1 MAAAV
6 RRGAAQGFTLIELLI
21 VVVVLGIVLGMAV
34 PVYLRYLATLE
45 TAQVAGA
52 YQQRLE
58 AARGLARRGAQV
70 RLSVAVGSTD
80 ATLETFAAGAWT
92 TTSTYDLGNARATV
106 ARSVILYPPYGTLDS
121 APVTV
126 SFASARNAGIMR
138 AVRIISVMGK
148 SVTP

>member
-1 MAAAV
+1 M
-6 RRGAAQGFTLIELLI
+6 RRGPVQGFTLIELLI
-21 VVVVLGIVLGMAV
+21 GLAILGIVLGMAV

-58 AARGLARRGAQV
+58 AARGLARRGAQI
-70 RLSVAVGSTD
+70 RLSVTAGSNV
-80 ATLETFAAGAWT
+80 ATVETFTAGAWT
-92 TTSTYDLGNARATV
+92 PTNTYTLGNARASA
-106 ARSVILYPPYGTLDS
+106 ARAVILYPPYGTLDA

-126 SFASARNAGIMR
+126 SFASGRNAAITR
-138 AVRIISVMGK
+138 NVRIISVMGK